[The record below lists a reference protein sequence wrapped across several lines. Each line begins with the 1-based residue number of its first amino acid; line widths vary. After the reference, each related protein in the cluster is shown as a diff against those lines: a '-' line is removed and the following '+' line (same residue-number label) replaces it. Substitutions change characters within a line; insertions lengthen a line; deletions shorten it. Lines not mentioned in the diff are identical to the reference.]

1 MRPPLCCLLLL
12 LLCAVHPLMAGGSV
26 VPVGEYLYADPAL
39 LPEASGSLQVRFG
52 TPSAARLVI
61 ALGRRYRKDR
71 REGEVG
77 APPEREAG
85 KPHRATMQE
94 EGRLAE
100 FTRLPPDYYDLVVI
114 DPAAMTWF
122 EGLALYQP
130 EPGEECPPELLPAY
144 QAELERS
151 FISAAPG
158 QGRPGGWEGFF
169 DTAELTRFTVSR
181 ERGGILLQQM
191 RLGVALAESGEHLK
205 GCIHSL
211 DIVWVERA
219 SQAEAGWQVAT
230 RQQLYRDELPART
243 FFRHRFVP
251 ELQGVRIGSRLKT
264 LDLTSLE
271 P

>member
-1 MRPPLCCLLLL
+1 MRSRLCCLLLL
-12 LLCAVHPLMAGGSV
+12 LCSVRPLPAGGSV

-39 LPEASGSLQVRFG
+39 LPEAAGTLQVRF
-52 TPSAARLVI
+52 SAPAPARMVI
-61 ALGRRYRKDR
+61 ALGRRFRKDR
-71 REGEVG
+71 REGAVG

-85 KPHRATMQE
+85 KPRRAVMQE

-114 DPAAMTWF
+114 DPAAMTCL
-122 EGLALYQP
+122 EGLSLYQP
-130 EPGEECPPELLPAY
+130 EADEACPPDLLPAY

-151 FISAAPG
+151 FITAGPG

-169 DTAELTRFTVSR
+169 DTAELTRFTASR
-181 ERGGILLQQM
+181 ERGGVLLQQM
-191 RLGVALAESGEHLK
+191 RLGVALAESGERLQ
-205 GCIHSL
+205 GCIHSI
-211 DIVWVERA
+211 DIIWVERA
-219 SQAEAGWQVAT
+219 IKAEAGWQVIS

-251 ELQGVRIGSRLKT
+251 ELQGIRIGGGLKT
-264 LDLTSLE
+264 LDLPNLE